1 MSSVRVPVCCAK
13 ANSRELSRVW
23 PVVAVAD
30 RSVIFIMSFGLD
42 LTLWHQLANVP
53 AASPELIKQGDEVTA
68 KLNALLAASGHPDV
82 RL

>member
-1 MSSVRVPVCCAK
+1 
-13 ANSRELSRVW
+13 
-23 PVVAVAD
+23 
-30 RSVIFIMSFGLD
+30 MSFGLD